1 MGVCVFLPFATTWMN
16 LRTLCLFLFGNKSD
30 REKQILYVEPKKA
43 QSEEQGRMM
52 VAKQLGLGEMG
63 SCRSKVTFSVM
74 K

>member
-1 MGVCVFLPFATTWMN
+1 MN
-16 LRTLCLFLFGNKSD
+16 LRTLCLFLSGNKSD

-43 QSEEQGRMM
+43 QSEEQSRMM